1 MRPLLS
7 RSSIVTIAVVVMAA
21 CAGEAAS
28 PDDPLGLADL
38 LGPWR
43 REPIA
48 ALDPRVVAALDGVC
62 RAFPDFPPGQELVLV
77 DARGRGR
84 LQAQYAGPNSTAE
97 CTNDLVIHPDGSVT
111 GGLSSV
117 GGGGAAQPPAG
128 RIVVRSNS
136 GTGTNNDEP
145 NPYTVIGGRVGP
157 DALRV
162 VVDVRGI
169 GPVTATLRDGWYMA
183 WWSGKCCAAAKVTG
197 YDAAGNITDAISTP

>member
-48 ALDPRVVAALDGVC
+48 ALDPGVVAALDGVC

-111 GGLSSV
+111 GAPVERRRWWGSSATR
-117 GGGGAAQPPAG
+117 GTHCRQKQFRDRDEQRRTQPVHGDRRSG
-128 RIVVRSNS
+128 R
-136 GTGTNNDEP
+136 P
-145 NPYTVIGGRVGP
+145 
-157 DALRV
+157 
-162 VVDVRGI
+162 
-169 GPVTATLRDGWYMA
+169 
-183 WWSGKCCAAAKVTG
+183 
-197 YDAAGNITDAISTP
+197 